1 MPAYAMAQ
9 QFSVS
14 VMNRNLQV
22 AGARVGDRY
31 VLFDMQGNVVLR
43 GIVNSANFNVTVPVP
58 GSFVLRIGLG
68 TRKVTVGY

>member
-43 GIVNSANFNVTVPVP
+43 GTVNSANFNVAVPVP
-58 GSFVLRIGLG
+58 GNYVLRIGYG
-68 TRKVTVGY
+68 TRKVAVGY